1 MLGRLG
7 REAGGEM
14 AAEAGR
20 LRCLSAGKLLPRH
33 VSEGCSGLQGGR
45 LHCGESFPSPLSAG
59 MEQNTLCVNRNKPA
73 FPAKVLKSSLFAK
86 WLHYLLWLRL
96 REMLLFKG
104 ENKWRCFPPSPFL
117 SANSGISGLQF
128 LINK

>member
-1 MLGRLG
+1 
-7 REAGGEM
+7 M

-20 LRCLSAGKLLPRH
+20 LQCLSAGRLLPRH
-33 VSEGCSGLQGGR
+33 VSEGCSGLRGGR
-45 LHCGESFPSPLSAG
+45 LRCGESFPSLLSAG

-73 FPAKVLKSSLFAK
+73 LPAKVLESSLFAK

-96 REMLLFKG
+96 REMLLLKG